1 MLSSNPGINFTNIMK
16 TIILET
22 ASHRNEPRL
31 LLKFDYD
38 SILIEKVKKL
48 KGVRWSQSRK
58 CWHIPVEN
66 FALNE
71 FKEYFKDVLFEYN
84 NISKSG
90 SSQTACLNNAGNIEE
105 KITNISRIIMTS
117 ISQ

>member
-1 MLSSNPGINFTNIMK
+1 MK